1 MRRTHMKAWTTIVV
15 VLTATVLCIGCSKEK
30 KGEAGDRPG
39 AASAGMGKGPRRPPP
54 DFSKLDVNGDGKVS
68 ADEAGDRWADRW
80 AKIDVDGD
88 GSLSEAELKA
98 APPPPPQPGSG
109 RPAASQ

>member
-1 MRRTHMKAWTTIVV
+1 MKAWTTIVL
-15 VLTATVLCIGCSKEK
+15 VLTATVLCTGCSKEK
-30 KGEAGDRPG
+30 KGEAGDQPG
-39 AASAGMGKGPRRPPP
+39 AASAGMGKGPRQPPP

-68 ADEAGDRWADRW
+68 ADEAGERW
-80 AKIDVDGD
+80 AKMSRMDVDGD

-109 RPAASQ
+109 RPAGSQ